1 MFSHQK
7 QNFQSKTSVWRE
19 ERNREIQMSRR
30 TEERKRFQ
38 TDSKFTQIY
47 IIIIKTNLFL
57 LVIILSKSIII
68 RLTM

>member
-1 MFSHQK
+1 MYFRAVTQCAMRSLDYAYGEK
-7 QNFQSKTSVWRE
+7 
-19 ERNREIQMSRR
+19 EI
-30 TEERKRFQ
+30 KRFH
-38 TDSKFTQIY
+38 TDSKFTQMY